1 MSENVSRPGLRP
13 PTRPAWHG
21 PPDVLRTVWTR
32 PRATVRW
39 ILDHGDLRLSIL
51 LVCSAAATAVVA
63 DGALLERTSDF
74 GRWTWLVELAI
85 GMLIGLGAWAIAAFA
100 LTHIGRVLG
109 GVGQWRELLV
119 AIAWGQAPAAAG
131 MPFALLKLWSQTLDR
146 PDSELLSA
154 LCLFLLWGWSLF
166 ITTLAVAEAHRFSF
180 GRAVVC
186 AFALLG
192 LYVALGTGLHALFGL
207 DLGV

>member
-1 MSENVSRPGLRP
+1 MSDAAPRPGLRP
-13 PTRPAWHG
+13 PTRPAWNG
-21 PPDVLRTVWTR
+21 PPDALRVVWTQ

-51 LVCSAAATAVVA
+51 LVCSAAAAAVVA
-63 DGALLERTSDF
+63 DGALLERSSAF
-74 GRWTWLVELAI
+74 GRGTWLVELSV

-100 LTHIGRVLG
+100 LAHVGRVLG
-109 GVGQWRELLV
+109 GAGRWRELLV
-119 AIAWGQAPAAAG
+119 ALAWGQAPAAAG

-154 LCLFLLWGWSLF
+154 LCLFLLWTWSLV
-166 ITTLAVAEAHRFSF
+166 ISALAVAEAHRFSF
-180 GRAVVC
+180 ARAVLC

-192 LYVALGTGLHALFGL
+192 LYVALGAALHAVFGL

>member
-1 MSENVSRPGLRP
+1 MSNAPSRPGLRP

-21 PPDVLRTVWTR
+21 PPDALRVVWTR

-51 LVCSAAATAVVA
+51 LICAVAATAVVA
-63 DGALLERTSDF
+63 DGALP
-74 GRWTWLVELAI
+74 GRASSLGVWAWVVAMSV
-85 GMLIGLGAWAIAAFA
+85 GMLIALGAWAMAALA
-100 LTHIGRVLG
+100 LLYIGRALG
-109 GVGQWRELLV
+109 GVGRWRELLV

-131 MPFALLKLWSQTLDR
+131 MPFALLKAWSQSLDR
-146 PDSELLSA
+146 PDSELLAA
-154 LCLFLLWGWSLF
+154 LCLFLLWGWSLV

-180 GRAVVC
+180 ARAVVC

-192 LYVALGTGLHALFGL
+192 LYVALGAGLHAAFGL